1 MMNDCFSI
9 IVMVFYI
16 FFIFLNNFFILFD
29 QQTNNKTDCLVLTN
43 TFLQFLFTKCYRY
56 IKSVRIRSSVFI
68 SPFLN
73 CLELWMWVSS
83 INWQDRKLKKII
95 KLYKWTTST
104 TSIDSCLK
112 YRYWQKDENID
123 INAQKM
129 YYDL

>member
-56 IKSVRIRSSVFI
+56 IISVRIRSSVFI